1 MCHSPLQPISG
12 ESWWTVSPPSLFQWF
27 MTDCVGKN
35 PSDGFWR
42 GSTKSVMNMEME
54 LQADYIAHDCS
65 AHHVR
70 YNEVPVEEIKR
81 QHERIYRTKDA
92 RQEDLIAEPESE
104 PLTDADGYEVKFW
117 TSEGRRI
124 QRRELQDN
132 DFESDPTNTCGILLN
147 LDTVEQLFTQSFEQP
162 YFNPEVYIS
171 NEEVTKYPMAFLRNI
186 GQLQARQPLPL
197 LVPALRNVNDAIALR
212 ENANDNDDD
221 DDEEEERVLDDDG
234 NLIPAQRPALPA
246 VFGVSVQMYNRML
259 HFVAP
264 RANEHEAI
272 CGHVTAACG
281 GHWATTPADKGRA
294 TRAQQKVSRTLPHQR
309 LQSASLSGHASKDL
323 RVEQVYVMDMDKVH
337 LDHRNGGFVIT

>member
-1 MCHSPLQPISG
+1 
-12 ESWWTVSPPSLFQWF
+12 
-27 MTDCVGKN
+27 
-35 PSDGFWR
+35 
-42 GSTKSVMNMEME
+42 MNMELQ

-70 YNEVPVEEIKR
+70 YNEVPVEEIKA
-81 QHERIYRTKDA
+81 QHGRIYRTKDA
-92 RQEDLIAEPESE
+92 QPEDLITEPESE

-124 QRRELQDN
+124 PRRELEDD

-162 YFNPEVYIS
+162 YFNQDVYIS

-197 LVPALRNVNDAIALR
+197 LVPALRAVNDAIALQ
-212 ENANDNDDD
+212 ENANDNDDDDDDND

-234 NLIPAQRPALPA
+234 NLVPAQRPVLSA

-264 RANEHEAI
+264 HANEHEAI

-281 GHWATTPADKGRA
+281 GHWASTPADKARA
-294 TRAQQKVSRTLPHQR
+294 LRAHQKVSRTLPHQR

-337 LDHRNGGFVIT
+337 PNHRNGGFVIAYAYVHF